1 MTFASVSLIQ
11 RLMKLID
18 SHLVP
23 EPFRS
28 AIFDDKYEKGID
40 VVASATTIIKPVR
53 VTKLRKE
60 YFADMQESAVRRV
73 SALLGTAVHNILEE
87 YGEGLGWHVER
98 RLYGVSKSGLS
109 YSGQLDALIPNGDET
124 WTIGDYKVVPT
135 FKHNQLDEYF
145 DQLNIQAALARQ
157 AGYDVTGLKVV
168 AIFKDWMESRSKRR
182 TTTRPHHRGIRRSDA
197 GRRELDDWIDSR
209 LRQIVGDELPEC
221 SQRSAGCATISGQ
234 SVNQKRNVPP
244 KCSTIR
250 PRPSRSLRW
259 LSRARVMWTIVQP
272 RLFAAPTTIV
282 ASLSG
287 ALSGRRRSTY
297 GIYRVCARL

>member
-1 MTFASVSLIQ
+1 
-11 RLMKLID
+11 MKLID

-87 YGEGLGWHVER
+87 YGENLGWHVER

-135 FKHNQLDEYF
+135 FKHNQLDEYY

-157 AGYDVTGLKVV
+157 ASYDVTGLKVV
-168 AIFKDWMESRSKRR
+168 AIFKDWMESRSKLSEHYPPTPIVEYDVPMR
-182 TTTRPHHRGIRRSDA
+182 DA
-197 GRRELDDWIDSR
+197 DELDDWIDSR

-221 SQRSAGCATISGQ
+221 SPDERWMRDDKWAVLKPKAKRATKVFDNKAEAESFLEVALKGKGHVDHRPATPIRCINNYCGVAEWCAQ
-234 SVNQKRNVPP
+234 WQEEKHLWN
-244 KCSTIR
+244 
-250 PRPSRSLRW
+250 L
-259 LSRARVMWTIVQP
+259 
-272 RLFAAPTTIV
+272 
-282 ASLSG
+282 
-287 ALSGRRRSTY
+287 
-297 GIYRVCARL
+297 

>member
-1 MTFASVSLIQ
+1 
-11 RLMKLID
+11 MKLID

-135 FKHNQLDEYF
+135 FKHNQLDEYY

-168 AIFKDWMESRSKRR
+168 AIFKDWMESRSKLSENYPPTPIVEYDVPKRD
-182 TTTRPHHRGIRRSDA
+182 PD
-197 GRRELDDWIDSR
+197 ELDDWVDSR
-209 LRQIVGDELPEC
+209 LRQIVGDDLPEC
-221 SQRSAGCATISGQ
+221 SPDERWMRDDKWAVHKPEAKRATKVFDNKAEAESFLEVALKGKGHVDHRPATPIRCTNNYCGVAEWCAQ
-234 SVNQKRNVPP
+234 WQEEKHLWN
-244 KCSTIR
+244 
-250 PRPSRSLRW
+250 L
-259 LSRARVMWTIVQP
+259 
-272 RLFAAPTTIV
+272 
-282 ASLSG
+282 
-287 ALSGRRRSTY
+287 
-297 GIYRVCARL
+297 